1 MLHPQRLKDFG
12 RNHYLDTFINVLFS
26 KPELEDTCQG
36 PKEGDHHKTG
46 IVNMSSAFVNG
57 TFGGPVFEPI
67 IVDGYIS
74 ATPGPNLEKLDG
86 GGYAITRKNNL
97 YSNLFRCKNMIVGYY
112 NLLKVKLNDQHFVD
126 IQILITDRST
136 SKHRNFCMLR
146 DWHQMC
152 RTVGR

>member
-1 MLHPQRLKDFG
+1 MA
-12 RNHYLDTFINVLFS
+12 
-26 KPELEDTCQG
+26 
-36 PKEGDHHKTG
+36 
-46 IVNMSSAFVNG
+46 SAFVNG

-74 ATPGPNLEKLDG
+74 AMPGPDLEKLDG
-86 GGYAITRKNNL
+86 GGYAVTRKNNL
-97 YSNLFRCKNMIVGYY
+97 YSNLFRCKNMIVAYY
-112 NLLKVKLNDQHFVD
+112 NLLKVKLTDNQFVD

-136 SKHRNFCMLR
+136 SRHRNFCMLL